1 LGANFRASISTLTPA
16 NTMAEVASDDE
27 DRATSCLLLATR
39 KVKFGVPNRII
50 ITQLIDM
57 LG

>member
-1 LGANFRASISTLTPA
+1 
-16 NTMAEVASDDE
+16 MAEVASDDE